1 MECFTVYA
9 DEIVGRLDPFYY
21 KEEFYDLK
29 NALKNCPYILERIED
44 LLVELYRYPT
54 FYGINFRKEGVPVIK
69 VVNITKEG
77 ILKPLSTG
85 EYDFIEE
92 EVSRQFLR
100 TILQKDDLVM
110 AVRGATIGKIAII
123 PREFEGANINPNLI
137 RISVDKAKINPH
149 YFWIYFNTKI
159 GQKLFLQQVANTAKQ
174 TITAPQIHS
183 LELPL
188 PPTKIQNEI
197 VQLMDN
203 AYEIKKQK
211 ETEAQQLIDTINDYV
226 LEELG
231 IKLPELKD
239 KMCYVVNADE
249 VNNNRCDAYYYQPK
263 FEEVEEAL
271 ENGTYN
277 VVRFDVL
284 IKNIKNGVEIRKYSE
299 EGYRYL
305 RVTDLGEFGINDID
319 PRFVSVEKIPEKIL
333 LGNNSFLISRSGS
346 LGLVS
351 VVEEKIKNAILS
363 SHIFKVDL
371 DYSMLLPKYL
381 ESYFRST
388 VGQIQFFRNNNG
400 GIVPEINQVALK
412 SLLVILPPI
421 NIQNN
426 IANEV
431 KARMQKAVQ
440 LQKEAKEVLE
450 EAKERV
456 ERIILGEE
464 EI

>member
-1 MECFTVYA
+1 MECFGVYRN
-9 DEIVGRLDPFYY
+9 EIDGRLDCHFYRPEYTKRDRKIKSISNKQLGDYIISISGGATPDIKQSRKYYTDANKGIPFLRVQNVTSEGLNIDDVKYIN
-21 KEEFYDLK
+21 KETHEGLLKRSQVKEFNVLTK
-29 NALKNCPYILERIED
+29 ITGVGRMGVSSVAPKGFIGNINQHLVVLETESEKVSKV
-44 LLVELYRYPT
+44 LAT
-54 FYGINFRKEGVPVIK
+54 FLNSDVGEKLAKKR
-69 VVNITKEG
+69 
-77 ILKPLSTG
+77 STG
-85 EYDFIEE
+85 GTRPALDYKALT
-92 EVSRQFLR
+92 S
-100 TILQKDDLVM
+100 
-110 AVRGATIGKIAII
+110 I
-123 PREFEGANINPNLI
+123 PIVFK
-137 RISVDKAKINPH
+137 S
-149 YFWIYFNTKI
+149 
-159 GQKLFLQQVANTAKQ
+159 
-174 TITAPQIHS
+174 
-183 LELPL
+183 
-188 PPTKIQNEI
+188 EI
-197 VQLMDN
+197 VMIIDS

-226 LEELG
+226 LKELG

-239 KMCYVVNADE
+239 KRCYVVNADE

-271 ENGTYN
+271 ENGRYN

-351 VVEEKIKNAILS
+351 VVEEKIKDAILS

-371 DYSMLLPKYL
+371 DYSMVLPKYL